1 MKYPNVFFDEPFSQ
15 SQPVQ
20 QFYSTLIKPVFE
32 FIFYAR
38 LKARQYKSST
48 AGISLPLKSIYDF
61 RQKSDVHVAL
71 SRLFIKILKDID
83 NTEDKSVER
92 DSSYDI
98 V

>member
-1 MKYPNVFFDEPFSQ
+1 MKYLNVFFDEPFSQ
-15 SQPVQ
+15 SQPIW

-61 RQKSDVHVAL
+61 RQMWTSLYQDCLKTLKVVENGAAFSV
-71 SRLFIKILKDID
+71 IL
-83 NTEDKSVER
+83 
-92 DSSYDI
+92 
-98 V
+98 

>member
-15 SQPVQ
+15 SQPVR

-61 RQKSDVHVAL
+61 RQTCTSL
-71 SRLFIKILKDID
+71 YQEYLKILKVVPKIKASITTLCKLSFD
-83 NTEDKSVER
+83 
-92 DSSYDI
+92 
-98 V
+98 